1 MSAYL
6 IIEATPTDQEN
17 WQRYEAGALQ
27 VAARH
32 GGEPLARDTA
42 PLPIERTDE
51 PAIGVVM
58 RFPDKQAVRDYFAD
72 PAYVPLRALRHSA
85 ARASALVIEA

>member
-6 IIEATPTDQEN
+6 IIEVTPVDDEK
-17 WQRYEAGALQ
+17 WREYEVGALE

-58 RFPDKQAVRDYFAD
+58 RFPDKQAVRDYFAAH
-72 PAYVPLRALRHSA
+72 AYVPLRALRHSS

>member
-6 IIEATPTDQEN
+6 IIEVTPTDAAGWGQ
-17 WQRYEAGALQ
+17 YEVGALA

-42 PLPIERTDE
+42 PLGIERTDE
-51 PAIGVVM
+51 PGIGVVM
-58 RFPDKQAVRDYFAD
+58 RFPDKQAVRDYFDD
-72 PAYVPLRALRHSA
+72 PAYAPLRTLRHAS

>member
-6 IIEATPTDQEN
+6 VIEVTPTDDEG
-17 WQRYEAGALQ
+17 WGRYEVGALQ

-32 GGEPLARDTA
+32 GGEPLARDTS

-51 PAIGVVM
+51 PAIGVLM

-72 PAYVPLRALRHSA
+72 PAYVPLRALRHSS